1 MLVQDKRP
9 ASLAEQVGRVCALDG
24 AVLDRMRH
32 EALTVPDGWVAEY
45 GEFQSG
51 GWWTLSLFNASGD
64 PGDVTIADCE
74 AVPTSLLE
82 RMPAT
87 RALLDSLGL
96 VYMWVRLAR
105 LAPNSFLWEHRD
117 YGELSERE
125 HYRLHI
131 PLQTNRSAGL
141 VLGGA
146 KVHLAVGDLWRLVPT
161 NAHGACNLLGPDRI
175 HLILDCYGN
184 DGFAKLAS
192 HSRLHDGD
200 AVMLPSASD
209 AELDRH
215 VDDAVRLARLGYTD
229 TAERSLL
236 RLFYRYALPEGRVY
250 DLLAAMHT
258 ALAQPETAQAW
269 QAKKSLMLGTTD
281 NGGRR

>member
-1 MLVQDKRP
+1 MLVQDERP
-9 ASLAEQVGRVCALDG
+9 TRLVEQVGRVCALEG

-32 EALTVPDGWVAEY
+32 EALTVPEGWVAEY

-64 PGDVTIADCE
+64 PADVTIADCD

-82 RMPAT
+82 RMPMT

-96 VYMWVRLAR
+96 VYMWVRLAK

-117 YGELSERE
+117 YGELSDRER
-125 HYRLHI
+125 HRLHI
-131 PLQTNRSAGL
+131 PLQTNPSAGL

-146 KVHLAVGDLWRLVPT
+146 KVRLAVGDLWRLVPT

-184 DGFAKLAS
+184 DGFVELARQ
-192 HSRLHDGD
+192 SRLHDGD
-200 AVMLPSASD
+200 AVMLPSASEVD
-209 AELDRH
+209 LDRH
-215 VDDAVRLARLGYTD
+215 VEDAVRLARLGYTK

-236 RLFYRYALPEGRVY
+236 RLYYRYSLPEGRVY
-250 DLLAAMHT
+250 DLLASMHT
-258 ALAQPETAQAW
+258 ALAQPERAQAW
-269 QAKKSLMLGTTD
+269 QAKKNLVLGTTGD
-281 NGGRR
+281 GGRR

>member
-1 MLVQDKRP
+1 MLMRDKRP
-9 ASLAEQVGRVCALDG
+9 VSLAEQVGRVCTIDR

-32 EALTVPDGWVAEY
+32 ESLTVPDVWVAEY

-51 GWWTLSLFNASGD
+51 GWWTLSLFNATGD
-64 PGDVTIADCE
+64 PADVTIADCE
-74 AVPTSLLE
+74 AVRTTLLE

-87 RALLDSLGL
+87 WELLDGLGL

-105 LAPNSFLWEHRD
+105 LTPNSFLWEHRD
-117 YGELSERE
+117 YVELSERE

-131 PLQTNRSAGL
+131 PLQTNRSAAL
-141 VLGGA
+141 VLGSA

-175 HLILDCYGN
+175 HLILDCYDN
-184 DGFAKLAS
+184 DGLATLAKR
-192 HSRLHDGD
+192 SRLDDGD

-209 AELDRH
+209 AELHRH

-236 RLFYRYALPEGRVY
+236 RLFYRYALPEGKVY
-250 DLLAAMHT
+250 DLLIAMHST
-258 ALAQPETAQAW
+258 LGQPDAAGAW
-269 QAKKSLMLGTTD
+269 QARKTLTLGTTEE
-281 NGGRR
+281 GGRR